1 MKMTPWFPPE
11 IRPVRVGEYQC
22 DSSARRWW
30 DGESWSCMYFPDE
43 PRAIKLAERQQVSCY
58 QEIQWRGLAEE
69 PK

>member
-11 IRPVRVGEYQC
+11 IRPVHVGDYRSWPFGFRHFNGKLWSIEYHS
-22 DSSARRWW
+22 D
-30 DGESWSCMYFPDE
+30 ESKF
-43 PRAIKLAERQQVSCY
+43 IKDQVRTVVSRY

>member
-1 MKMTPWFPPE
+1 MKMTPWYPPA

-30 DGESWSCMYFPDE
+30 DGESWSCMYLPDE
-43 PRAIKLAERQQVSCY
+43 PKEIRIRERQYVSAY
-58 QEIQWRGLAEE
+58 QEITWRGLAEE